1 MKQIHIPDRE
11 LWDEEKRQFINIKG
25 QTITL
30 EHSLV
35 SISKWESKWHVPFF
49 SKEEKTNEMLIDY
62 VRAMTITQNVNP
74 DIYNYLTRENFE
86 EINKYIDDPYTA
98 TTFRKDNGRPNREV
112 ITSEV
117 IYYWMIYWNI
127 PFECQRWHINRLI
140 TLIRV
145 CGLKNQPQKKMSQR
159 EILSQNAALNA
170 ARRKK
175 FNTRG

>member
-11 LWDEEKRQFINIKG
+11 LWDEKNSRFINVKG

-35 SISKWESKWHVPFF
+35 SISKWESKWHIPFF
-49 SKEEKTNEMLIDY
+49 SREEKTNEMLIDY
-62 VRAMTITQNVNP
+62 IRAMTITQNVNP
-74 DIYNYLTRENFE
+74 DIYNYLTQENCN
-86 EINKYIDDPYTA
+86 EINEYINDPYTA
-98 TTFRKDNGRPNREV
+98 TTFHNDNQSPSRE
-112 ITSEV
+112 ILTSEV
-117 IYYWMIYWNI
+117 IYYWMIYWGI

-145 CGLKNQPQKKMSQR
+145 CNLKNQPQKKMSR
-159 EILSQNAALNA
+159 SEIFNQNRLLNE

-175 FNTRG
+175 YNTRG

>member
-25 QTITL
+25 QTVTL

-86 EINKYIDDPYTA
+86 EINKYIEDPYTA

-145 CGLKNQPQKKMSQR
+145 CSLKNQPQKKMSQK